1 MVALGWKEDGSH
13 RSSSKLLES
22 FTGCLNNY
30 LCAVSSMLNDIGGVF
45 CENCDIA
52 ERKEYIDE
60 SMRRYFGVADHAID
74 TEEAKRL
81 WEETEKM
88 ISSF

>member
-1 MVALGWKEDGSH
+1 M
-13 RSSSKLLES
+13 
-22 FTGCLNNY
+22 
-30 LCAVSSMLNDIGGVF
+30 VSSFQKTIHTLSISNGRYLFKVQVCIEISKFNVF
-45 CENCDIA
+45 CENCDVA